1 MSWNPS
7 LLLEEPS
14 SSDIGHLLHQGLR
27 LHFLKLCSEKV
38 AIGVLEFN
46 LVAAW
51 MLGSSS
57 ACCVPDIIIFHQR
70 QN

>member
-7 LLLEEPS
+7 LLLEETS
-14 SSDIGHLLHQGLR
+14 SNAIGYLLHHGLR
-27 LHFLKLCSEKV
+27 LHFLKLCTEKGET
-38 AIGVLEFN
+38 GVLEFN

-51 MLGSSS
+51 LLGSSS
-57 ACCVPDIIIFHQR
+57 AYCVSDIIIFHQR